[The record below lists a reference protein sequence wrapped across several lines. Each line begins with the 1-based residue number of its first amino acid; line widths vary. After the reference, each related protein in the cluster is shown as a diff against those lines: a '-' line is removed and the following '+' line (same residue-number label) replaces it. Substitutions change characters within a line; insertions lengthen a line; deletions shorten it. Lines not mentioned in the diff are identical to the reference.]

1 MQPDRFHTSSI
12 GPDEQA
18 LHTAL
23 LKCRA
28 LMQNPACS
36 TMGLAVHSKNSLDGV
51 VRNVFGDSMIRV
63 LDRANKLE
71 LKGVTTHLSR

>member
-1 MQPDRFHTSSI
+1 
-12 GPDEQA
+12 
-18 LHTAL
+18 
-23 LKCRA
+23 
-28 LMQNPACS
+28 
-36 TMGLAVHSKNSLDGV
+36 MGLAVHSKNSLDGV